1 MESLRRS
8 FCAGAAL
15 LLGLA
20 GAASSARAAEPHE
33 IGTGTIH
40 AVRFEPSQAK
50 GELVY
55 GVTYRLWLPPGVK
68 TIRGVIVHQHGCGEG
83 ACKGGET
90 AADDWH
96 WQALARKWDC
106 ALLGPSYQQPEGA
119 NCALWCDPRHGSG
132 RAFERALAEF
142 AEKTA
147 HPELSRVPWALWGHS
162 GGAQWVGT
170 MLLLHPERVVAVWLR
185 SGAPALVASP
195 STELPGLETPAAAL
209 AVPVICNPGIKE
221 KTHERFQRAWNS
233 GLSFFQKNRARGG
246 LVAFAPDPRT
256 THECGDSRYLA
267 IPFFDA
273 CLAQRLPAV
282 AGTPGPLSA
291 MDATAAWL
299 APLQGDEVRPATA
312 FNGRPLEA
320 NWLPNADVARA
331 WRDYITT
338 GAVADA
344 TPPAAPR
351 QVTVTTAGEITWSAT
366 VDFES
371 GVGGF
376 IIERDGREI
385 GRLPEKPSTQFG
397 RALLQKMSYHDTPAP
412 PLPQLRWTDRTA
424 DASMRSEYRVISV
437 NSAGLRSAPSAPASR
452 P

>member
-1 MESLRRS
+1 MEGLRRAVS
-8 FCAGAAL
+8 TGAAV
-15 LLGLA
+15 LLGFA
-20 GAASSARAAEPHE
+20 GVSSIGRGAEPHQ
-33 IGTGTIH
+33 IGDGAVH
-40 AVRFEPSQAK
+40 AVQFAPSQAA
-50 GELVY
+50 GELIY
-55 GVTYRLWLPPGVK
+55 GVTYRLWLPPDVK
-68 TIRGVIVHQHGCGEG
+68 TIRGIIVHQHGCGEG

-132 RAFERALAEF
+132 QTFERALSELAV
-142 AEKTA
+142 TTS
-147 HPELSRVPWALWGHS
+147 HPELNRVPWALWGHS

-195 STELPGLETPAAAL
+195 STEWPGLETPDAAL
-209 AVPVICNPGIKE
+209 AVPVICNPGLKE

-233 GLSFFQKNRARGG
+233 GLSFFQRTRARGG

-273 CLAQRLPAV
+273 CLAQRLPRI
-282 AGTPGPLSA
+282 AGTAGPLGA
-291 MDATAAWL
+291 MDATTSWL
-299 APLQGDEVRPATA
+299 APLQGDQAKPAAA
-312 FNGRPLEA
+312 FTGQPLVA
-320 NWLPNADVARA
+320 NWLPNAAVARA
-331 WRDYITT
+331 WQDYVTT
-338 GAVADA
+338 GTVADL
-344 TPPAAPR
+344 TPPLPPTHLS
-351 QVTVTTAGEITWSAT
+351 VTAGGEITWTAT
-366 VDFES
+366 IDFES
-371 GVGGF
+371 GLGGF
-376 IIERDGREI
+376 IIERDGREV

-397 RALLQKMSYHDTPAP
+397 RPLLQKMSYHDTPTP
-412 PLPQLRWTDRTA
+412 PWPQLRWTDQTA
-424 DASMRSEYRVISV
+424 DIATQPEYRVIAV
-437 NSAGLRSAPSAPASR
+437 NSAGLKSPPSSPARR

>member
-1 MESLRRS
+1 MESLRR
-8 FCAGAAL
+8 AL
-15 LLGLA
+15 VTGVAVLLGFA
-20 GAASSARAAEPHE
+20 GTNGAVRGAEPHQ
-33 IGTGTIH
+33 IGTGTVH
-40 AVRFEPSQAK
+40 AVQFAPSQTK

-55 GVTYRLWLPPGVK
+55 GVTYRLWLPPDVK
-68 TIRGVIVHQHGCGEG
+68 TIRGIIVHQHGCGEG

-132 RAFERALAEF
+132 RTFEQALAEL
-142 AEKTA
+142 AAKSA
-147 HPELSRVPWALWGHS
+147 HPELTRVPWALWGHS
-162 GGAQWVGT
+162 GGAQWAGT

-195 STELPGLETPAAAL
+195 STELPGLETPDAAL
-209 AVPVICNPGIKE
+209 AVPVVCNPGIKE

-233 GLSFFQKNRARGG
+233 GLAFFQQNRARGG
-246 LVAFAPDPRT
+246 LIAFAPDPRT

-273 CLAQRLPAV
+273 CLARRLPPV
-282 AGTPGPLSA
+282 AGAAGPLTP
-291 MDATAAWL
+291 MDTGSAWL
-299 APLQGDEVRPATA
+299 APLQGSDAQPAAA
-312 FNGRPLEA
+312 FAGRPLAA
-320 NWLPNADVARA
+320 NWLPNAAVARA
-331 WRDYITT
+331 WRDYVAT
-338 GAVADA
+338 GAVADT
-344 TPPAAPR
+344 TPPPVPT
-351 QVTVTTAGEITWSAT
+351 QVRVTAAGEISWSAT

-376 IIERDGREI
+376 IILRDGREV

-397 RALLQKMSYHDTPAP
+397 RALLQKMSYHDTPTP
-412 PLPQLRWTDRTA
+412 PLPALRWIDRTA
-424 DASMRSEYRVISV
+424 GAVAHAEYRVVSV
-437 NSAGLRSAPSAPASR
+437 NSAGLHSAPSAPASR

>member
-1 MESLRRS
+1 MEGLSRIRS
-8 FCAGAAL
+8 AGLGL

-20 GAASSARAAEPHE
+20 GGVAAAGGSEPHQ
-33 IGTGTIH
+33 IGTGMTH
-40 AVRFEPSQAK
+40 AVQFAASKTK

-55 GVTYRLWLPPGVK
+55 GVSYRLWLPPGVK
-68 TIRGVIVHQHGCGEG
+68 TIRGIIVHQHGCGEG

-132 RAFERALAEF
+132 RTFERALVAL
-142 AEKTA
+142 AEKSS
-147 HPELSRVPWALWGHS
+147 HPELTRVPWALWGHS
-162 GGAQWVGT
+162 GGAQWAGT

-195 STELPGLETPAAAL
+195 STELPGLETPDAAL
-209 AVPVICNPGIKE
+209 AVPVVCNPGIKE

-233 GLSFFQKNRARGG
+233 GLSFFQENRARGG

-273 CLAQRLPAV
+273 CLAQRLPRI
-282 AGTPGPLSA
+282 AGAAGPLPA
-291 MDATAAWL
+291 MDSTAAWL
-299 APLQGDEVRPATA
+299 APLQGKDAMPAA
-312 FNGRPLEA
+312 DFAGQPLAA
-320 NWLPNADVARA
+320 NWLPNAAVARA
-331 WRDYITT
+331 WRDYVTT
-338 GAVADA
+338 GTVADS
-344 TPPAAPR
+344 TPPAAPTDVR
-351 QVTVTTAGEITWSAT
+351 ISVAGEITWAAS

-376 IIERDGREI
+376 IIERDGHEV
-385 GRLPEKPSTQFG
+385 GRMPEKPATQFG
-397 RALLQKMSYHDTPAP
+397 RPLLQKMSYHDTPTP
-412 PLPQLRWTDRTA
+412 PLAQLRWIERTA
-424 DASMRSEYRVISV
+424 SAVPPAVYRVISV
-437 NSAGLRSAPSAPASR
+437 NSAGLRSAPSSPATR